1 MTYSVFVVD
10 DEPLARRKLAALI
23 ARIPWAKQ
31 VGEASDGLMAVEA
44 IRELRPDVVFLDIQ
58 MPELSGIEVANR
70 VRTLE
75 PVPAVVFTTAYDR
88 YAVTAFE
95 LDAVDY
101 LLKPFGEQRFDAALA
116 RARGVVETKNAAA
129 SLDRARATL
138 TEPAGSATL
147 ERIFVRD
154 RDAVVPLALDDVQRI
169 EAQDDYV
176 MIHTESRRHLV
187 SLRIR
192 DLELRLPDP
201 PFLRVHRSH
210 IVNLDHVDRMVRL
223 DDTRLQVRMKNGTT
237 LPVSRARSREIR
249 RLSR

>member
-1 MTYSVFVVD
+1 MTLSVFVVD

-23 ARIPWAKQ
+23 ARVPWAKQ
-31 VGEASDGLMAVEA
+31 VGEAGDGLTALES
-44 IRELRPDVVFLDIQ
+44 IRELKPEVVFLDIQ

-70 VRTLE
+70 VRKLE
-75 PVPAVVFTTAYDR
+75 PVPAVVFTTAFDR

-95 LDAVDY
+95 LEAVDY
-101 LLKPFGEQRFDAALA
+101 LLKPFGEQRFEAALD
-116 RARGVVETKNAAA
+116 RARGVVETKSSVA

-138 TEPAGSATL
+138 AAPPATATL
-147 ERIFVRD
+147 ERILVRD
-154 RDAVVPLALDDVQRI
+154 RDAVVPLALGDVQRI

-176 MIHTESRRHLV
+176 MIHTASRRHLV

-192 DLELRLPDP
+192 DLEARLPDP

-223 DDTRLQVRMKNGTT
+223 DDTRLEVRMKNGAT